1 MVSFLG
7 AYGCFL
13 NGRPEKA
20 GHTALATGDG
30 SKPQDVGSLSVAP
43 WIENDKNDSIVYIIY
58 ICIIQVYYYI
68 VIYIY
73 DSSCKMVIMIVS
85 YDIRMI
91 VIYIIE

>member
-43 WIENDKNDSIVYIIY
+43 WIENDTNDSIVYI
-58 ICIIQVYYYI
+58 
-68 VIYIY
+68 
-73 DSSCKMVIMIVS
+73 
-85 YDIRMI
+85 
-91 VIYIIE
+91 

>member
-43 WIENDKNDSIVYIIY
+43 WIENDKNDSIVYIY
-58 ICIIQVYYYI
+58 I
-68 VIYIY
+68 IYIY
-73 DSSCKMVIMIVS
+73 V
-85 YDIRMI
+85 
-91 VIYIIE
+91 

>member
-73 DSSCKMVIMIVS
+73 V
-85 YDIRMI
+85 
-91 VIYIIE
+91 

>member
-58 ICIIQVYYYI
+58 IYV
-68 VIYIY
+68 
-73 DSSCKMVIMIVS
+73 
-85 YDIRMI
+85 
-91 VIYIIE
+91 